1 MTQFQE
7 NIQGKDGQTLFHRI
21 LQATSS
27 GSTSKTAVKWHLK
40 VKDIE
45 YNVGLTKSYYI
56 TVSMQKISSI
66 QKLIPQILGSHELNS
81 HIHPKIIKITF
92 SFPEFAPA
100 CKKSVYAINLF
111 LR

>member
-1 MTQFQE
+1 
-7 NIQGKDGQTLFHRI
+7 
-21 LQATSS
+21 
-27 GSTSKTAVKWHLK
+27 
-40 VKDIE
+40 
-45 YNVGLTKSYYI
+45 
-56 TVSMQKISSI
+56 MQKISSI
-66 QKLIPQILGSHELNS
+66 QKLILQILGCHELNS

>member
-1 MTQFQE
+1 MLALPKFIASQSAC
-7 NIQGKDGQTLFHRI
+7 K
-21 LQATSS
+21 
-27 GSTSKTAVKWHLK
+27 
-40 VKDIE
+40 
-45 YNVGLTKSYYI
+45 
-56 TVSMQKISSI
+56 KISSI
-66 QKLIPQILGSHELNS
+66 QKLIPQILGSHELNG

>member
-1 MTQFQE
+1 
-7 NIQGKDGQTLFHRI
+7 
-21 LQATSS
+21 
-27 GSTSKTAVKWHLK
+27 
-40 VKDIE
+40 
-45 YNVGLTKSYYI
+45 
-56 TVSMQKISSI
+56 MQKISSI
-66 QKLIPQILGSHELNS
+66 QKLILQILGSRELNG